1 VTDRQIASLLEL
13 DPDLGLLLAGDRLA
27 AARHDLCA
35 AVHVLETGSWD
46 VERLSGTSP
55 DHIGLLVIDGVL
67 AREVLV
73 SDTVSTELLGP
84 GDVIRPWHLHETASL
99 LRYVIRW
106 NVLTRSR
113 IALLDRR
120 VATQLVA
127 YPEVNA
133 AVIDRVNERALRLAV
148 TQAIS
153 QLNRVDRRLLALFW
167 HLAER
172 WGRMTPEGVALPMT
186 LSHRMLGQLVGA
198 RRPTVSTALSELVKE
213 GEVARRNDGTWM
225 LTGAPVGVPE
235 PEIERVIPVRRHLLP
250 SEPPVEDER
259 ADVVVLA
266 PRLPVVATETVQLRA
281 AVERLREQARIRV
294 DEMRPRSRRRP
305 CWPSTRS
312 SSAPAARRRARF
324 TTNALGSPG
333 PDGGL
338 SRRPA
343 RRRPTRSAARPASG

>member
-1 VTDRQIASLLEL
+1 
-13 DPDLGLLLAGDRLA
+13 
-27 AARHDLCA
+27 
-35 AVHVLETGSWD
+35 VHVLETGPWE
-46 VERLSGTSP
+46 VERLSGTSA

-99 LRYVIRW
+99 LRYAVRW

-113 IALLDRR
+113 VALLDRR
-120 VATQLVA
+120 AAAQLAT

-133 AVIDRVNERALRLAV
+133 AVIDRVNERAVRLAV

-213 GEVARRNDGTWM
+213 GEVARRHDGTWI
-225 LTGAPVGVPE
+225 LTGSPVGVPE
-235 PEIERVIPVRRHLLP
+235 PEIERVIPMRRHLLP
-250 SEPPVEDER
+250 SEPPVEGDP
-259 ADVVVLA
+259 APVVPLA
-266 PRLPVVATETVQLRA
+266 PRRPNLATETAQLHA
-281 AVERLREQARIRV
+281 TVERLREQVRLRV
-294 DEMRPRSRRRP
+294 DEMRVSFETASMLAERSIQIRIRCRE
-305 CWPSTRS
+305 TR
-312 SSAPAARRRARF
+312 AGHQRA
-324 TTNALGSPG
+324 G
-333 PDGGL
+333 PLTG
-338 SRRPA
+338 A
-343 RRRPTRSAARPASG
+343 

>member
-1 VTDRQIASLLEL
+1 VTDRQISSLLEL
-13 DPDLGLLLAGDRLA
+13 DPDLGMLLAEDRRA
-27 AARHDLCA
+27 AARHELRV
-35 AVHVLETGSWD
+35 AVHVLETGPWE
-46 VERLSGTSP
+46 VERLSATSP

-99 LRYVIRW
+99 LRYAVRW

-120 VATQLVA
+120 AAAQLAT

-133 AVIDRVNERALRLAV
+133 AVIDRVNERALRLAI

-172 WGRMTPEGVALPMT
+172 WGRITPEGVALPMT

-213 GEVARRNDGTWM
+213 GEVARRKDGTWL
-225 LTGAPVGVPE
+225 LTGTPVGVPE
-235 PEIERVIPVRRHLLP
+235 PEIERVIPMRRHLLP
-250 SEPPVEDER
+250 MEPPVEGEP
-259 ADVVVLA
+259 APVVALA
-266 PRLPVVATETVQLRA
+266 PRQRVVGTETVQLRA
-281 AVERLREQARIRV
+281 AVERLREQTRLRV
-294 DEMRPRSRRRP
+294 DEMRVSFETASMLAEHSIQLRIRCRATRAGHQRP
-305 CWPSTRS
+305 GRLTG
-312 SSAPAARRRARF
+312 
-324 TTNALGSPG
+324 T
-333 PDGGL
+333 
-338 SRRPA
+338 
-343 RRRPTRSAARPASG
+343 